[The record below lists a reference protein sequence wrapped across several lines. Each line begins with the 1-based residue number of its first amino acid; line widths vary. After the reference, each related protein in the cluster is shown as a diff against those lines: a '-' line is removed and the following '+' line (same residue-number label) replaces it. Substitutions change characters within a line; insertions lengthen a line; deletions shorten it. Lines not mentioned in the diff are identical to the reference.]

1 MPADRLPT
9 AHASISQGQ
18 ALVSNAERDHSAP
31 LAPTRATVLHS
42 TSMIDCVGV
51 LKVGSGSLFSS
62 RESLNRRTEM
72 SVFTPAE
79 ITYLQS
85 QRLARVATSGPGGQ
99 PHVVPVSFRYN
110 PDEDTIDVGG
120 HGFAQRK
127 KYRDV
132 QRNPRVAIVIDDL
145 ATVDP
150 WRPRMIEIRGLAD
163 ILPTGGEAIGPGFD
177 PPIFRIR
184 PRRIVS
190 IGIDGDE
197 PFSSNARSVP

>member
-1 MPADRLPT
+1 
-9 AHASISQGQ
+9 
-18 ALVSNAERDHSAP
+18 
-31 LAPTRATVLHS
+31 
-42 TSMIDCVGV
+42 
-51 LKVGSGSLFSS
+51 
-62 RESLNRRTEM
+62 M

-85 QRLARVATSGPGGQ
+85 QRLARMATSGPGGQ

-145 ATVDP
+145 ASVDP
-150 WRPRMIEIRGLAD
+150 WRPRMIEIRGKQTFWLLVVTQSGRA
-163 ILPTGGEAIGPGFD
+163 
-177 PPIFRIR
+177 
-184 PRRIVS
+184 S
-190 IGIDGDE
+190 IHT
-197 PFSSNARSVP
+197 SSASV

>member
-1 MPADRLPT
+1 M
-9 AHASISQGQ
+9 
-18 ALVSNAERDHSAP
+18 
-31 LAPTRATVLHS
+31 
-42 TSMIDCVGV
+42 
-51 LKVGSGSLFSS
+51 
-62 RESLNRRTEM
+62 
-72 SVFTPAE
+72 
-79 ITYLQS
+79 
-85 QRLARVATSGPGGQ
+85 
-99 PHVVPVSFRYN
+99 PVSFRYN

-132 QRNPRVAIVIDDL
+132 QRNPRIAIVIDDL

-150 WRPRMIEIRGLAD
+150 WRPRMLEIRGQAD

-177 PPIFRIR
+177 PHIFRIR

-190 IGIDGDE
+190 IGIDGPE

>member
-1 MPADRLPT
+1 
-9 AHASISQGQ
+9 
-18 ALVSNAERDHSAP
+18 
-31 LAPTRATVLHS
+31 
-42 TSMIDCVGV
+42 
-51 LKVGSGSLFSS
+51 
-62 RESLNRRTEM
+62 M

-150 WRPRMIEIRGLAD
+150 WRPRMIEIRGQAD
-163 ILPTGGEAIGPGFD
+163 ILPIGGAAMGPGFD
-177 PPIFRIR
+177 PQIFRIR

-197 PFSSNARSVP
+197 PFLSNARSVS